1 MGNEVL
7 LWVFLAVGRDRKVV
21 DGSKRG
27 GAGGCWERDK
37 GGKNERKG
45 KKKVSEFKSWMK
57 SQMTSTTRETML
69 DPKLFS
75 LLGYF
80 TIFFNGVK
88 ENSTYYLIV

>member
-21 DGSKRG
+21 DGSERG

-45 KKKVSEFKSWMK
+45 KKKVSEFKS
-57 SQMTSTTRETML
+57 
-69 DPKLFS
+69 
-75 LLGYF
+75 
-80 TIFFNGVK
+80 
-88 ENSTYYLIV
+88 